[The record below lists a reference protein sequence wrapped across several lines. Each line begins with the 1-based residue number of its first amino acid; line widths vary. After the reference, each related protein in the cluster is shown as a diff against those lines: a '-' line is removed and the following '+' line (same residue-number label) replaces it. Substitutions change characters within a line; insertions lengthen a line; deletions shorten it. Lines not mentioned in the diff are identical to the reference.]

1 MATRENVLTP
11 EYIWNPPLRRYIDAD
26 TGRIVSNQQ
35 VRAALDAVILSAK
48 QETRDL
54 TKQLL
59 DGKLALAEWQEQMA
73 FNLKMQTLASF
84 ALAKGGWAQMTPSDW
99 GRAGA
104 ELKKQYAYLQKFA
117 LDIQN
122 GKISFDGRILTRAD
136 LYSERAR
143 GTFEDVRREMAR
155 AEGFDRERRI
165 LGIAEHCPDCLDAAA
180 RGWQEIGTLPAI
192 GDSVCRQHCHC
203 RFEFGRSI
211 DGAGF

>member
-11 EYIWNPPLRRYIDAD
+11 DYVWNDKLRRYQDVD

-54 TKQLL
+54 SKQLL
-59 DGKLALAEWQEQMA
+59 DGKLTLVEWQEQMA
-73 FNLKMQTLASF
+73 FNLKMQALASA
-84 ALAKGGWAQMTPSDW
+84 ALAKGGWAQMTASDF
-99 GRAGA
+99 GRVGA
-104 ELKKQYAYLQKFA
+104 ELKKQYAYLQRFA

-136 LYSERAR
+136 LYTERAR

-155 AEGFDRERRI
+155 QAGFDRERRV
-165 LGIAEHCPDCLDAAA
+165 LGIADHCPDCLDAAA

-203 RFEFGRSI
+203 RFEFSHSI
-211 DGAGF
+211 EGAGF

>member
-1 MATRENVLTP
+1 MQKSNVLTP
-11 EYIWNPPLRRYIDAD
+11 EYVWNDKLRRYQDVE

-54 TKQLL
+54 SKQLL
-59 DGKLALAEWQEQMA
+59 DGKLTLAEWQEQMA
-73 FNLKMQTLASF
+73 FNLKMQALASA
-84 ALAKGGWAQMTPSDW
+84 ALAKGGWAQMTASDY
-99 GRAGA
+99 GRVGA

-136 LYSERAR
+136 LYAERAR
-143 GTFEDVRREMAR
+143 GTFEDVRREIAR
-155 AEGFDRERRI
+155 QAGFDRERRL
-165 LGIAEHCPDCLDAAA
+165 LGVADHCRDCIVEANK
-180 RGWQEIGTLPAI
+180 GWQPLGTLRAI
-192 GDSVCRQHCHC
+192 GDSICKSNCHC
-203 RFEFGRSI
+203 NFDFGRSI

>member
-1 MATRENVLTP
+1 MPKPNNPLTP
-11 EYIWNPPLRRYIDAD
+11 EYYWNEKLRRYQDVD

-48 QETRDL
+48 QESRMLANDL
-54 TKQLL
+54 LN
-59 DGKLALAEWQEQMA
+59 GKLAIKDWQDRMA
-73 FNLKMQTLASF
+73 YLLKTQTLASY
-84 ALAKGGWAQMTPSDW
+84 ALAKGGWGQMTPADF

-104 ELKKQYAYLQKFA
+104 ELKKQYAYLQRFA

-136 LYSERAR
+136 LYTERAR

-155 AEGFDRERRI
+155 QAGFDRERRV
-165 LGIAEHCPDCLDAAA
+165 LGIADHCPDCLDAAA

-203 RFEFGRSI
+203 RFEFSHSI
-211 DGAGF
+211 EGAGF